1 MNDFALKPMLTGSM
15 ALIFRKSSYRTD
27 REIVRCL
34 RVQRFFRSLEF
45 RKFHPRDVLL
55 RASARDVIVWK
66 EFYFDSLEFLC
77 SVYERLSVRLC
88 EDIIV
93 IESYREL

>member
-1 MNDFALKPMLTGSM
+1 M
-15 ALIFRKSSYRTD
+15 
-27 REIVRCL
+27 
-34 RVQRFFRSLEF
+34 
-45 RKFHPRDVLL
+45 LL

-77 SVYERLSVRLC
+77 SVYERLSVKLC

-93 IESYREL
+93 IESYREWGRILFRSFSIFWNFFRIFVTEV